1 MTDRT
6 DLSEA
11 PTVTPSPAPDAPTAA
26 HDGTPVLE
34 LREVGKTYGSGEGA
48 VEAIRSVS
56 FDVRPGEMIAIVG
69 PSGAGKT
76 TLLNCIVG
84 LLPTTKGAVL
94 FEGDTV
100 TEPPEAM
107 AVVFQDY
114 SRSLLPWRSVRNNV
128 ELPIRKKHKDRAV
141 VRAKADA
148 ALAAVGLAHA
158 DRKFPWQLSGGMQQR
173 VAIAR
178 ALAYEPDILIMD
190 EPFASLDAIVRAELE
205 DLVLRIVREMNMT
218 AMIVT
223 HDIDEAVYLADRI
236 FVLTK
241 SPTEIAEEIAIP
253 LAKPRN
259 QVTTKDDPAF
269 AHLRTRI
276 YSLITE
282 IAAR

>member
-1 MTDRT
+1 MTKQIMNDTASAAQQVDR
-6 DLSEA
+6 S
-11 PTVTPSPAPDAPTAA
+11 
-26 HDGTPVLE
+26 VLE
-34 LREVGKTYGSGEGA
+34 LTEVGKTYGSGRDA

-56 FDVRPGEMIAIVG
+56 FDVRAGEMIAIVG

-84 LLPTTKGAVL
+84 LLPTTAGVVL
-94 FEGDTV
+94 FEGQKV
-100 TEPPEAM
+100 KGPPEAM

-114 SRSLLPWRSVRNNV
+114 SRSLLPWRSVRSNV
-128 ELPIRKKHKDRAV
+128 ELPIRKKHKDRAT
-141 VRAKADA
+141 VRAKADE
-148 ALAAVGLAHA
+148 ALAAVGLGHV
-158 DRKFPWQLSGGMQQR
+158 DRKYPWQLSGGMQQR

-205 DLVLRIVREMNMT
+205 DLVLKIVRELTMT
-218 AMIVT
+218 ALIVT
-223 HDIDEAVYLADRI
+223 HDIDEAVYLADRV

-241 SPTEIAEEIAIP
+241 SPTEIAEEIPVP

-259 QVTTKDDPAF
+259 QVSTKGDPRF
-269 AHLRTRI
+269 AQLRSHI

>member
-1 MTDRT
+1 M
-6 DLSEA
+6 
-11 PTVTPSPAPDAPTAA
+11 
-26 HDGTPVLE
+26 
-34 LREVGKTYGSGEGA
+34 
-48 VEAIRSVS
+48 
-56 FDVRPGEMIAIVG
+56 
-69 PSGAGKT
+69 
-76 TLLNCIVG
+76 
-84 LLPTTKGAVL
+84 
-94 FEGDTV
+94 FEGEHV

-128 ELPIRKKHKDRAV
+128 ELPIRKNHKDRAT

-148 ALAAVGLAHA
+148 ALAAVGLSHV

-178 ALAYEPDILIMD
+178 ALASEPAILIMD

-205 DLVLRIVREMNMT
+205 DLVLTIVREMNMT
-218 AMIVT
+218 ALIVT
-223 HDIDEAVYLADRI
+223 HDIDEAVYLADRV

-241 SPTEIAEEIAIP
+241 SPTEIAEEIPVP
-253 LAKPRN
+253 LAKPRD
-259 QVTTKDDPAF
+259 QVTTKDDPQF
-269 AHLRTRI
+269 AHLRTHI